1 MIFFHTERAFIERQL
16 PVGEMRIISGRIE
29 RYGQKLQMPHPDYI
43 LPEDERDK
51 LPALSRSIRCRR
63 G

>member
-1 MIFFHTERAFIERQL
+1 
-16 PVGEMRIISGRIE
+16 MRILSGRIE

-43 LPEDERDK
+43 LPEEERDK
-51 LPALSRSIRCRR
+51 LPGLEPVYPLPR